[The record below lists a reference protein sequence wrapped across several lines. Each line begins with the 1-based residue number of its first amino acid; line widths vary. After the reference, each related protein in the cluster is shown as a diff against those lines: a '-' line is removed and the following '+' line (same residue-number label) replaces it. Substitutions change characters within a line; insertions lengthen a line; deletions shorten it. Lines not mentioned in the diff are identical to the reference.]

1 MSKTTTPITD
11 IVLDFDGTCT
21 DIPAIN
27 EAFLD
32 EYGLIFDKTVE
43 PVSKSE
49 WKSAQDE
56 VMNYSPLAGWM
67 ISGCPSAP
75 AACDPYILAFEAASL
90 ILRKRI
96 STNTL
101 PSTLHHEANDKHPAP
116 WRDDAADV
124 INKILEKNIA
134 LHFISN
140 SSTKKI
146 NERLIVLFGEGNPIL
161 KKISV
166 QSGAAKF
173 KITELP
179 WEEQDSYPKELT
191 ERFRKLSASITSKDL
206 DRPIYLRRSYYFDA
220 IAQVFKNDLNKVF
233 SSVFCGDIWEMDHA
247 MPYELGANIH
257 LIERESP
264 YNTYEYER
272 KMVQSYGSRGKISKE
287 LSGVL
292 DWI

>member
-1 MSKTTTPITD
+1 MSNPITD

-56 VMNYSPLAGWM
+56 VMKNSPNAGWM

-75 AACDPYILAFEAASL
+75 AACDPYILAFEAANL
-90 ILRKRI
+90 VLRKRKSTI
-96 STNTL
+96 SL
-101 PSTLHHEANDKHPAP
+101 PSTLHHQANDKHPAP
-116 WRDDAADV
+116 WRNDAADV
-124 INKILEKNIA
+124 IHKILDKGIE

-173 KITELP
+173 RITELP
-179 WEEQDSYPKELT
+179 WETPNAYPKELI
-191 ERFRKLSASITSKDL
+191 EKFKKIPASISSNDL
-206 DRPIYLRRSYYFDA
+206 GRPIYLRRSYYFEA
-220 IAQVFKNDLNKVF
+220 IAQVFKNDLNKVS

-257 LIERESP
+257 LIEREAP
-264 YNTYEYER
+264 YNTYDYER
-272 KMVQSYGSRGKISKE
+272 KMVECYGSRGKISKK

-292 DWI
+292 DWL

>member
-1 MSKTTTPITD
+1 MPKSQPITD

-32 EYGLIFDKTVE
+32 EYGLIFDKNVE

-56 VMNYSPLAGWM
+56 VMENSPNAGWM

-90 ILRKRI
+90 ILRKRK

-101 PSTLHHEANDKHPAP
+101 PSTLHHQANDKHPAP
-116 WRDDAADV
+116 WRNDAADV
-124 INKILEKNIA
+124 INKILDKGIE

-146 NERLIVLFGEGNPIL
+146 VERLHVLFGEGNPIL

-173 KITELP
+173 RISELP
-179 WEEQDSYPKELT
+179 WETPDAYPNELI
-191 ERFRKLSASITSKDL
+191 EKFKKLPASISSNDL
-206 DRPIYLRRSYYFDA
+206 DRPIYLRRSFYFEA
-220 IAQVFKNDLNKVF
+220 IAQVFKNDLTKLP

-247 MPYELGANIH
+247 MPYELGASVH
-257 LIERESP
+257 LIEREAP
-264 YNTYEYER
+264 YNTYDYER
-272 KMVQSYGSRGKISKE
+272 NMVESYGDRGKMSKQ

-292 DWI
+292 DWL